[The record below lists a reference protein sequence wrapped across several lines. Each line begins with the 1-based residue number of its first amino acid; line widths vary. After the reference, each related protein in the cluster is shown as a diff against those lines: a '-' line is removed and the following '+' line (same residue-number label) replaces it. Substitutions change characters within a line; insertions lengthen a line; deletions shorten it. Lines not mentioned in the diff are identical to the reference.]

1 MTDWDAVP
9 APPRP
14 WAVFNRIP
22 LLQPTLFS
30 GEGATGK
37 TLIELQLCCAHVL
50 ARDWL
55 GSMPEPGPAVYLGC
69 EDDAAEL
76 HRRLAA
82 IAEFY
87 GVTFADL
94 VAGGL
99 HLLSFAGEDAL
110 LAAPDRQS
118 KIVPTPLYARLLE
131 AAGDI
136 KPRHIGIDTSA
147 DTFGGNEIDRG
158 QVCQFVGLQRKLAIV
173 AGGSVVLL
181 AHPSLTGIASGTGLS
196 GSTAWHNSVRARMYL
211 RKPADDGSDSSGD
224 LRELSFL
231 KNNYGALADSVVLRF
246 RNGLFLPEGGG
257 PTLERLAREQ
267 KADET
272 FLDVLAKL
280 IKQNRPVSPSAHA
293 SNYGPKVIAGH
304 PEGKAYSQRDYQ
316 SALER
321 LLAADRI
328 HIASF
333 GPPSKPLRHLAPGPA
348 P

>member
-1 MTDWDAVP
+1 LIRYHQLFGDCAARDSNHITAGTAFLASLHCDSLRASAEQRKRIAQLIKQLQPKASNRAIAKTLGVSHQSVGRDVGGPSGPRDSAGATDKNRDGKSGGP
-9 APPRP
+9 SGPPRE
-14 WAVFNRIP
+14 
-22 LLQPTLFS
+22 FS
-30 GEGATGK
+30 GE
-37 TLIELQLCCAHVL
+37 
-50 ARDWL
+50 R
-55 GSMPEPGPAVYLGC
+55 
-69 EDDAAEL
+69 AA
-76 HRRLAA
+76 
-82 IAEFY
+82 
-87 GVTFADL
+87 
-94 VAGGL
+94 
-99 HLLSFAGEDAL
+99 
-110 LAAPDRQS
+110 
-118 KIVPTPLYARLLE
+118 
-131 AAGDI
+131 
-136 KPRHIGIDTSA
+136 
-147 DTFGGNEIDRG
+147 
-158 QVCQFVGLQRKLAIV
+158 
-173 AGGSVVLL
+173 
-181 AHPSLTGIASGTGLS
+181 
-196 GSTAWHNSVRARMYL
+196 
-211 RKPADDGSDSSGD
+211 SSGA

-348 P
+348 S